1 MCADPLS
8 PLLRLAAVCM
18 QIFFACMCAT
28 LTLNLSRSA
37 GKALIHSGSFGW
49 FNQVRQEAGGEQGGA
64 SQNSSCVAQCAW
76 C

>member
-1 MCADPLS
+1 
-8 PLLRLAAVCM
+8 M

-49 FNQVRQEAGGEQGGA
+49 FNQVGTWADDAASVGLLYQGLP
-64 SQNSSCVAQCAW
+64 W
-76 C
+76 DLRLW

>member
-1 MCADPLS
+1 M
-8 PLLRLAAVCM
+8 LLWPPAL

-49 FNQVRQEAGGEQGGA
+49 FNQVGGVGVVYVCGRYQLLA
-64 SQNSSCVAQCAW
+64 SLGWVCFAPAPHSSSCE
-76 C
+76 

>member
-1 MCADPLS
+1 
-8 PLLRLAAVCM
+8 M

-49 FNQVRQEAGGEQGGA
+49 FNQVRQEGPASTAVVCHRALGA
-64 SQNSSCVAQCAW
+64 DMLLASATCL
-76 C
+76 

>member
-1 MCADPLS
+1 
-8 PLLRLAAVCM
+8 M

-49 FNQVRQEAGGEQGGA
+49 FNQVRQEARGRGGA
-64 SQNSSCVAQCAW
+64 GPARTAVVWHRGPGADMLLASATCL
-76 C
+76 